1 METQNTRHIIQHQF
15 EIVRELLDKQRV
27 VEHMVHSQAQPRH
40 ELVEALVRRQSLA
53 ELENRVQRMHAA
65 DIAYILENLPPEDR
79 LLVWQHVRDDQAG
92 DVLLEVSDSLRA
104 PLLAA
109 IDPQKLIT
117 QLAQLDTDDLAYLAE
132 ELPPEVLQACLQGMS
147 EQERDFFT
155 SSISYAEHSV
165 GSLMSNEMVIVY
177 ESDAVAEVLAKLRE
191 VDEFPDQVDKLFVCD
206 RRGVLRGVL
215 TIQSVLRQAPVAK
228 VIDVMAKDVVRFG
241 PEDSARDAALAFERY
256 GLVSAP
262 VVNDRGKV
270 IGRLTVDV
278 MMDYLRDRNS
288 EELLALAGLRRD
300 EDLFATIW
308 QGARNRWP
316 WLLINLMT
324 AFVASRVIGF
334 FEASIVEL
342 IALATLM
349 PIVASVGGNTGNQ
362 TTALVIR
369 TLALGQLTT
378 NNFAMLS
385 RRELGVSIINGLFLG
400 SIVALFAWLF
410 YSNIAL
416 AIVIAVALILNLL
429 IAACVGLFVPYTLH
443 RLGRDPALG
452 SSILITAT
460 TDSMGFFIFLGLA
473 AMFLVK

>member
-15 EIVRELLDKQRV
+15 DIVRELLDKQRV

-92 DVLLEVSDSLRA
+92 DVLLEVSDGLRG

-109 IDPQKLIT
+109 NDPAKLIV
-117 QLAQLDTDDLAYLAE
+117 QLAQLDADDLAYLAD
-132 ELPPEVLQACLQGMS
+132 ELPPEVLQACLQDMS

-155 SSISYAEHSV
+155 SSISYAEESV
-165 GSLMSNEMVIVY
+165 GSLMGNEMVIVY
-177 ESDAVAEVLAKLRE
+177 ETDTVAEVLTKLRVVE
-191 VDEFPDQVDKLFVCD
+191 EFPDQLDKLFVCD

-215 TIQSVLRQAPVAK
+215 SIQSILRHDPSAK
-228 VIDVMAKDVVRFG
+228 VLDVMAKDVVQFG
-241 PEDSARDAALAFERY
+241 PEDNGRDAALAFERY

-278 MMDYLRDRNS
+278 MMDYLRERNS

-324 AFVASRVIGF
+324 AFVASRVIGV
-334 FEASIVEL
+334 FE
-342 IALATLM
+342 
-349 PIVASVGGNTGNQ
+349 
-362 TTALVIR
+362 
-369 TLALGQLTT
+369 
-378 NNFAMLS
+378 
-385 RRELGVSIINGLFLG
+385 
-400 SIVALFAWLF
+400 
-410 YSNIAL
+410 
-416 AIVIAVALILNLL
+416 
-429 IAACVGLFVPYTLH
+429 
-443 RLGRDPALG
+443 D
-452 SSILITAT
+452 SIL
-460 TDSMGFFIFLGLA
+460 
-473 AMFLVK
+473 